1 MQLELHECVGGRQLF
16 RWSLTYIRIT
26 TKHSGVLLKL
36 DAIQGQLDSNVDKL
50 TYNKRMCKYKNKD
63 SVCNTKACY
72 H

>member
-1 MQLELHECVGGRQLF
+1 MQLELHKCVGGRQLF

-50 TYNKRMCKYKNKD
+50 TYN
-63 SVCNTKACY
+63 
-72 H
+72 

>member
-1 MQLELHECVGGRQLF
+1 MCG
-16 RWSLTYIRIT
+16 WSTTVQMVSDIHMT
-26 TKHSGVLLKL
+26 TKHSGVLPKL

-50 TYNKRMCKYKNKD
+50 TYNKRLCKYKNKD